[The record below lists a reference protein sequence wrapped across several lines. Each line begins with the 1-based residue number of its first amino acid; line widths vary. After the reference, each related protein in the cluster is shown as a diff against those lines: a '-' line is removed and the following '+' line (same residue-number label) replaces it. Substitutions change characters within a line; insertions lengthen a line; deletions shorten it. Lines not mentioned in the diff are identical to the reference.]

1 MTAAVDYSALAIT
14 LENGH
19 KRFDAA
25 VDGMTCAACIGDIE
39 KTLRDLPG
47 LLSVRVNYTNRRI
60 ALEWQDETFLL
71 ETVFD
76 RLRLKGYQLYP
87 FEIAEQERQENETT
101 KWLLRCLAIAG
112 FAAMNIMLLSVG
124 IWIGGDIDPTTR
136 DLFHGVSALI
146 ALPATAFA
154 GQPFFIS
161 AFTALRARRL
171 NMDVPISLGILLALI
186 MSVYETVT
194 HADHAYFD
202 SATMLLSFLLL
213 GRFLDHIMRQR
224 TRAVAAN
231 LAALRAPVACA
242 VSKKGVEQL
251 IPVSQLKPGDL
262 IRIRPGE
269 LVAADGQIV
278 SGASSLDESLIT
290 GETMRR
296 TVSSGDKIYA
306 GSLNYE
312 GSLLLCVMT
321 ENGASLLDEIE
332 NLLENALNMR
342 SRYMRLADR
351 VSRLYAPM
359 VHIAALTTA
368 LFWLAN
374 GSSLHDALITAIC
387 VLIITCP
394 CALALAVPAVQV
406 VASGALFRAGVLL
419 NNADALERLAEAD
432 TIVFDKTGTLTA
444 PSQRIINLHQIPSS
458 LVDLAANLARA
469 STHPLARAIA
479 RERPVGISLEAN
491 EEQGSGVSTLINGL
505 EARLGSAHFC
515 AMEEDVQK
523 LGPLDPGVSIVAFRY
538 GTERAIFQIQQ
549 KLRSDAVETIDQL
562 RQLGF
567 EIEILSGD
575 RIEVVEKIACA
586 LSVDNWRGALKP
598 ADKVAR
604 LTELAQL
611 GKKVLMIGDGLND
624 APALA
629 SAYVSISPID
639 ATKITQAAADAVFL
653 GEPLSPIIQTIR
665 LARRA
670 RRLMWENLAL
680 SVIYNIFAVP
690 LAMAG
695 LLTPL
700 IAAAAMSGSSLLV
713 TVNALRAGD
722 GLALNKKTEE
732 EVFRIETSTAGS
744 LP

>member
-1 MTAAVDYSALAIT
+1 
-14 LENGH
+14 
-19 KRFDAA
+19 
-25 VDGMTCAACIGDIE
+25 
-39 KTLRDLPG
+39 
-47 LLSVRVNYTNRRI
+47 
-60 ALEWQDETFLL
+60 
-71 ETVFD
+71 
-76 RLRLKGYQLYP
+76 
-87 FEIAEQERQENETT
+87 
-101 KWLLRCLAIAG
+101 
-112 FAAMNIMLLSVG
+112 
-124 IWIGGDIDPTTR
+124 
-136 DLFHGVSALI
+136 
-146 ALPATAFA
+146 
-154 GQPFFIS
+154 
-161 AFTALRARRL
+161 
-171 NMDVPISLGILLALI
+171 
-186 MSVYETVT
+186 
-194 HADHAYFD
+194 
-202 SATMLLSFLLL
+202 
-213 GRFLDHIMRQR
+213 
-224 TRAVAAN
+224 
-231 LAALRAPVACA
+231 
-242 VSKKGVEQL
+242 
-251 IPVSQLKPGDL
+251 
-262 IRIRPGE
+262 
-269 LVAADGQIV
+269 
-278 SGASSLDESLIT
+278 
-290 GETMRR
+290 MRR

-549 KLRSDAVETIDQL
+549 KLRSDAVETIDHL

-575 RIEVVEKIACA
+575 RFEVVEKIACA

>member
-269 LVAADGQIV
+269 LVAADGEIV

-296 TVSSGDKIYA
+296 TVSSGDRIYA

-549 KLRSDAVETIDQL
+549 KLRSDAVETIDHL

-575 RIEVVEKIACA
+575 RIQVVEKIACA
-586 LSVDNWRGALKP
+586 LAVDNWRGALKP

>member
-269 LVAADGQIV
+269 LVAADGEIV

-296 TVSSGDKIYA
+296 TVSSGDRIYA

-523 LGPLDPGVSIVAFRY
+523 LGPLDPSVSIVAFCY

-586 LSVDNWRGALKP
+586 LAVDNWRGALKP

>member
-1 MTAAVDYSALAIT
+1 MTVAIDYSALAIT
-14 LENGH
+14 SENGH

-25 VDGMTCAACIGDIE
+25 IEGMTCAACIGDIE
-39 KTLRDLPG
+39 KSLADLPG
-47 LLSVRVNYTNRRI
+47 LLSVRVNYTNRRL
-60 ALEWQDETFLL
+60 ALEWHDETFSLK
-71 ETVFD
+71 TVFD
-76 RLRLKGYQLYP
+76 RLFLKGYQLHP
-87 FEIAEQERQENETT
+87 FEIDEQERQENAIS

-124 IWIGGDIDPTTR
+124 VWIGGDIDPTTR
-136 DLFHGVSALI
+136 DLFHGLSALI

-154 GQPFFIS
+154 GQPFFMS
-161 AFTALRARRL
+161 AFTALRACRL
-171 NMDVPISLGILLALI
+171 NMDVPISLGILLALV

-213 GRFLDHIMRQR
+213 GRFLDHLMRR
-224 TRAVAAN
+224 KTRAVAAN
-231 LAALRAPVACA
+231 LAALRTPIACA
-242 VSKKGVEQL
+242 VYENGVEQL
-251 IPVSQLKPGDL
+251 IPVSQLKPGDF

-269 LVAADGQIV
+269 HVAADGEII

-290 GETMRR
+290 GETTRR

-312 GSLLLCVMT
+312 GSLLLRVMAA
-321 ENGASLLDEIE
+321 NGATLLDEIE
-332 NLLENALNMR
+332 FLLEKAINTR

-374 GSSLHDALITAIC
+374 GSNLHDAIITAIC

-394 CALALAVPAVQV
+394 CALALAVPTVQV
-406 VASGALFRAGVLL
+406 VASGTLFRAGVLL
-419 NNADALERLAEAD
+419 NNADSIERLAEAD
-432 TIVFDKTGTLTA
+432 TIVFDKTGTLTN
-444 PSQRIINLHQIPSS
+444 PSQRVINLTQIPSS
-458 LVDLAANLARA
+458 LIDLAANLARA

-479 RERPVGISLEAN
+479 RERPHGITLEVK
-491 EEQGSGVSTLINGL
+491 EEQGYGILTHINGL
-505 EARLGSAHFC
+505 EVRLGSVHFC
-515 AMEEDVQK
+515 QMEEEEQK
-523 LGPLDPGVSIVAFRY
+523 LGLLDPSISLVAFRY
-538 GTERAIFQIQQ
+538 GTERVIFQIQQ
-549 KLRSDAVETIDQL
+549 NLRSDAVETIKRL
-562 RQLGF
+562 KQLGF
-567 EIEILSGD
+567 SIEILSGD
-575 RIEVVEKIACA
+575 RIETVEKIANELA
-586 LSVDNWRGALKP
+586 VDDWHGALKP

-653 GEPLSPIIQTIR
+653 GEPLAPIIRSIE

-722 GLALNKKTEE
+722 SSPLNKSTEE
-732 EVFRIETSTAGS
+732 EVFQTYASIAGS
-744 LP
+744 

>member
-25 VDGMTCAACIGDIE
+25 IDGMTCAACIDDIE

-60 ALEWQDETFLL
+60 ALEWRDETFLL

-321 ENGASLLDEIE
+321 ASGASLLDEIE

-444 PSQRIINLHQIPSS
+444 PSQRIINLNQIPSS

-491 EEQGSGVSTLINGL
+491 EEQGSGVSTLMNGL

-515 AMEEDVQK
+515 EMEEDVQK
-523 LGPLDPGVSIVAFRY
+523 LGPLDPSVSIVAFRY

-549 KLRSDAVETIDQL
+549 KLRSDAIETIDQL

-575 RIEVVEKIACA
+575 RIEVAEKIACA

-604 LTELAQL
+604 LTELTQL

-713 TVNALRAGD
+713 TLNALRAGD

-732 EVFRIETSTAGS
+732 EVFRVETSTAGS

>member
-1 MTAAVDYSALAIT
+1 MTVAIDYSALAIT
-14 LENGH
+14 SENGH

-25 VDGMTCAACIGDIE
+25 IEGMTCAACIGDIE
-39 KTLRDLPG
+39 KSLADLPG
-47 LLSVRVNYTNRRI
+47 LLSVRVNYTNRRL
-60 ALEWQDETFLL
+60 ALEWHDETFSLK
-71 ETVFD
+71 TVFD
-76 RLRLKGYQLYP
+76 RLFLKGYQLHP
-87 FEIAEQERQENETT
+87 FEIDEQERQENAIS

-124 IWIGGDIDPTTR
+124 VWIGGDIDPTTR
-136 DLFHGVSALI
+136 DLFHGLSALI
-146 ALPATAFA
+146 ALPAAAFA
-154 GQPFFIS
+154 GQPFFMS
-161 AFTALRARRL
+161 AFTALRACRL
-171 NMDVPISLGILLALI
+171 NMDVPISLGILLALV

-213 GRFLDHIMRQR
+213 GRFLDHLMRR
-224 TRAVAAN
+224 KTRAVAAN
-231 LAALRAPVACA
+231 LAALRTPIACA
-242 VSKKGVEQL
+242 VYENGVEQL
-251 IPVSQLKPGDL
+251 IPVSQLKPGDF

-269 LVAADGQIV
+269 HVAADGEII

-290 GETMRR
+290 GETTRR

-312 GSLLLCVMT
+312 GSLLLRVMAA
-321 ENGASLLDEIE
+321 NGATLLDEIE
-332 NLLENALNMR
+332 FLLEKAINTR

-374 GSSLHDALITAIC
+374 GSNLHDAIITAIC

-394 CALALAVPAVQV
+394 CALALAVPTVQV
-406 VASGALFRAGVLL
+406 VASGTLFRAGVLL
-419 NNADALERLAEAD
+419 NNADSIERLAEAD
-432 TIVFDKTGTLTA
+432 TIVFDKTGTLTN
-444 PSQRIINLHQIPSS
+444 PSQRVINLTQIPSS
-458 LVDLAANLARA
+458 LIDLAANLARA

-479 RERPVGISLEAN
+479 RERPHGITLEVK
-491 EEQGSGVSTLINGL
+491 EEQGYGISTHINGL
-505 EARLGSAHFC
+505 EVRLGSVHFC
-515 AMEEDVQK
+515 QMEEEEQK
-523 LGPLDPGVSIVAFRY
+523 LGLLDPSISLVAFRY
-538 GTERAIFQIQQ
+538 GTERVIFQIQQ
-549 KLRSDAVETIDQL
+549 NLRSDAVETIKRL
-562 RQLGF
+562 KQLGF
-567 EIEILSGD
+567 SIEILSGD
-575 RIEVVEKIACA
+575 RIETVEKIANELA
-586 LSVDNWRGALKP
+586 VDDWHGALKP

-653 GEPLSPIIQTIR
+653 GEPLAPIIRSIE

-722 GLALNKKTEE
+722 SSPLNKSTEE
-732 EVFRIETSTAGS
+732 EVFQTYASIAGS
-744 LP
+744 